1 MEAIERGIPLGR
13 LILTSGYTTAVWQ
26 LNAEAEKAMAE
37 LLAAQLVR
45 DIPNF
50 PEPGIIFKDITPVL
64 KHPQALKEVVDLMTE
79 HARLLKP
86 DVIAGIESRGFVFGL
101 PIAINLGLG
110 FIPIRKLGK
119 LPGEKI
125 AEEYAL
131 EYGTN
136 TVEMHTDAVEP
147 GQRVVVIDDLLATG
161 GTAAASARLIE
172 RLGGIVAGFSFLI
185 ELTFLEGR
193 KNLRGYDVYTLIQ
206 Y

>member
-1 MEAIERGIPLGR
+1 
-13 LILTSGYTTAVWQ
+13 
-26 LNAEAEKAMAE
+26 MAE

-79 HARLLKP
+79 HARQLKP
-86 DVIAGIESRGFVFGL
+86 DVVAGIESRGFVFGL

-110 FIPIRKLGK
+110 FVPIRKLGK

-136 TVEMHTDAVEP
+136 TVEIHKDAVEP
-147 GQRVVVIDDLLATG
+147 GQRVVVVDDLLATG
-161 GTAAASARLIE
+161 GTAAAAARLIE
-172 RLGGIVAGFSFLI
+172 RLGGTVAGFTFLI
-185 ELTFLEGR
+185 ELTFLNGR
-193 KNLRGYDVYTLIQ
+193 KNLRGYDIHALIE